1 LNAIDRS
8 GFCGTVIARGQGG
21 PVFKRRKARH
31 EVSHGSEVPTKRFR
45 HNYRYRGRWDRDV
58 VAGIVVI
65 IGMLVFALAYL
76 ALS

>member
-1 LNAIDRS
+1 VVFAAQLL
-8 GFCGTVIARGQGG
+8 RGAKGG

-45 HNYRYRGRWDRDV
+45 HYYQYRGRWDRDV

-65 IGMLVFALAYL
+65 IGMLVFALVYL